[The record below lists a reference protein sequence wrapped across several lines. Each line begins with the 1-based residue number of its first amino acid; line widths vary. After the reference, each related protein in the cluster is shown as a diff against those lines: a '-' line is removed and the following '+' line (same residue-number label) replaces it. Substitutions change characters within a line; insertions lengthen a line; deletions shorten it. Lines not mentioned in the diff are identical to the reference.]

1 MLDRSLNGLLA
12 LLDRAK
18 EDLAEQYLV
27 GGKLFKLIYKDKKP
41 DHRGAFLKSAWVPTG
56 EGEKELV
63 VYRFGWSTYRRELTK
78 SYSRDFFTSP
88 HTERCLKKH
97 NPEDLRLKQA
107 PPEPEGPMDK
117 LAWLKAEENPK
128 VGLAKAEKVW
138 EARWQKEM
146 GFDQDL
152 MAAFHAHTQR
162 QQQLFYREG
171 FVLSKL
177 SEAVRGHLAAKD
189 QDIWQVRQ
197 DTLYGGEK
205 MGPDVRIAGRTFFF
219 QGECLQEG
227 PPWPCFEFDGTEEPL
242 PNERAYWYGPEAQGR
257 HALKT
262 SELRDYLHKKA
273 RRR

>member
-1 MLDRSLNGLLA
+1 MIDRSLNGLLA
-12 LLDRAK
+12 LLDRVK
-18 EDLAEQYLV
+18 DDLREQYHA
-27 GGKLFKLIYKDKKP
+27 GDKLFKLIYKDKNP
-41 DHRGAFLKSAWVPTG
+41 DHRRSFYKSAWVPRSDG
-56 EGEKELV
+56 EELV
-63 VYRFGWSTYRRELTK
+63 VYRFGWSTYRGELTK
-78 SYSRDFFTSP
+78 SYSTDFFTSP

-117 LAWLKAEENPK
+117 LAWLKAEENHK
-128 VGLAKAEKVW
+128 VGLAKAEKVR

-152 MAAFHAHTQR
+152 IAAFYAHTERQR
-162 QQQLFYREG
+162 QLFFRQG

-177 SEAVRGHLAAKD
+177 SEAVRGHLPEELSESC
-189 QDIWQVRQ
+189 QVRQ
-197 DTLYGGEK
+197 DALHGGEK

-219 QGECLQEG
+219 QDDTLREG

-257 HALKT
+257 HAAKT